1 MMQGSIDS
9 RFQTRPA
16 AWADV
21 AEIVRLRNAGSQDT
35 RGADVTAEH
44 WQRRHYY
51 DNGINLETD
60 TQLAFDGERCVAM
73 WSWPVKRLMSFMRCS
88 ALLIRSIAAGVW
100 VRHSSS
106 GSRIALG
113 RCCHKRPK
121 TRPYSSTA
129 AYSTAALMVERCW
142 NRRGMS

>member
-1 MMQGSIDS
+1 MQGSIDS
-9 RFQTRPA
+9 RFQTHPA

-60 TQLAFDGERCVAM
+60 TQLAFDGERCVAYVELASEAPYVIHEM
-73 WSWPVKRLMSFMRCS
+73 LGVVDPQYRGRGLGS
-88 ALLIRSIAAGVW
+88 ALIQWVENRARAMLPQAPEDTAVFVHCRLFGANLSASSAGQ
-100 VRHSSS
+100 
-106 GSRIALG
+106 
-113 RCCHKRPK
+113 
-121 TRPYSSTA
+121 
-129 AYSTAALMVERCW
+129 
-142 NRRGMS
+142 